1 MGVSINAGTPHSWMV
16 YKGKSHQ
23 NGWFG
28 LTPISGNHHLPSHR
42 GSRTPQGLASW
53 SFVQVFKGRQLV
65 SCLKW
70 LVTNIGPDRLG
81 TRLPHIQFDAFP
93 TPFQKLPCKPGS
105 DCSFRNQI
113 EFYPHE
119 KVQVCPHF
127 PRGSLVNSPSAS
139 VLRTVLPHSRPTSS
153 TRGPGG
159 KTHRITNRTWGLSQ
173 Q

>member
-1 MGVSINAGTPHSWMV
+1 MIWAYPYFRKPPSPQSSWLENAPGPRKLELCPGVQGPPAG
-16 YKGKSHQ
+16 
-23 NGWFG
+23 
-28 LTPISGNHHLPSHR
+28 
-42 GSRTPQGLASW
+42 
-53 SFVQVFKGRQLV
+53 

-119 KVQVCPHF
+119 KVQVYPHF

-159 KTHRITNRTWGLSQ
+159 KTHRITNRTWGLNQ